1 MRSNAFTVGADF
13 ISQQYESFRTM
24 KQNMLNKTMEKWY
37 TLPKVE
43 QNAN

>member
-1 MRSNAFTVGADF
+1 MRKEGCVVGADY
-13 ISQQYESFRTM
+13 ISQLYESNRTM
-24 KQNMLNKTMEKWY
+24 KQNLLNKTMEKWY